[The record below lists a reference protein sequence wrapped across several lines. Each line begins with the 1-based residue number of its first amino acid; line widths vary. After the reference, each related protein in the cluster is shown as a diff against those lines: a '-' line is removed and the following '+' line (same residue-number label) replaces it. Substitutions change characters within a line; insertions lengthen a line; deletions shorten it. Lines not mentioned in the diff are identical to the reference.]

1 MFGMPMDEVRELVRD
16 VHREDRRCAQ
26 LLYFCNRVAGLYQF
40 STGKNFHYLRQLERV
55 QKSGNIF
62 SEAVKEIKKNCENKP
77 CSEHEPCI
85 DNNIDASRRWNE
97 MSLADIDAFS
107 KCLKYSLRDEFLLVR
122 YEENEIWGNSAFKQ
136 VEDIWSIY
144 HGLLQEC
151 RSSVINL
158 DTMEYVLL
166 PFAKFRNLNESPE
179 YSIEAVQDKIA
190 KARTV
195 EFSEKIDGSFMQMRY
210 LGDNRF
216 QDGIIVSSSGS
227 LDPGKSRQL
236 ADVISFLK
244 TPQTDKIG
252 ETGST
257 TGNIGTTE
265 TAEEPGDTAEK
276 PGRTTTAETV
286 EGIKDNIKRM
296 VTECP
301 DITFIFE
308 WIGDNDPHVVNY
320 SKEMKGLHLVGMRDV
335 ENGYQYSYREVIAT
349 AEEYGVPTT
358 SLHNSLTLSDVL
370 EQVKHMNGNE
380 HEGFVLNVDGFLVKI
395 KSPDFLKLMRSVDLS
410 QSFNV
415 IVKYTAEGKIDD
427 FISMLPTGFQADAR
441 QKLRKLMGYVNDVS
455 KRVEEEYQKL
465 PLDGE
470 MSYGEEGCI
479 PPDRKTVMLAINEIK
494 NKTIQDLVRAKY
506 LGKPLEII
514 AATKKNGTIQYI
526 KEADIDAYYRRSNNE
541 AFDV

>member
-1 MFGMPMDEVRELVRD
+1 MDEVCELVRG

-40 STGKNFHYLRQLERV
+40 STGKNFHHLRQLERV

-62 SEAVKEIKKNCENKP
+62 SEAVKEICEKCLTP
-77 CSEHEPCI
+77 YEDI
-85 DNNIDASRRWNE
+85 DPSRSWDE
-97 MSLADIDAFS
+97 MTCADIDAFS

-179 YSIEAVQDKIA
+179 YSVEAVQDKIA

-236 ADVISFLK
+236 ADVVSFLK
-244 TPQTDKIG
+244 TPKTDKIG

-257 TGNIGTTE
+257 TGNIGT
-265 TAEEPGDTAEK
+265 AETAEK
-276 PGRTTTAETV
+276 PGGTGTAKTV
-286 EGIKDNIKRM
+286 ENIKRM
-296 VTECP
+296 VTEYP
-301 DITFIFE
+301 YITFIFE
-308 WIGDNDPHVVNY
+308 WSGDNDPHVVSY
-320 SKEMKGLHLVGMRDV
+320 PEEMKGLHLVGMRDV
-335 ENGYQYSYREVIAT
+335 ENGYQYSYQEVITT
-349 AEEYGVPTT
+349 AEKYGVPTI
-358 SLHNSLTLSDVL
+358 SLHNSLTLSEVL

-380 HEGFVLNVDGFLVKI
+380 HEGYVLNVDGFLVKI

-441 QKLRKLMGYVNDVS
+441 QKLRKLMGYVNDV
-455 KRVEEEYQKL
+455 KEQVNIEYNKL
-465 PLDGE
+465 PLND
-470 MSYGEEGCI
+470 EGSGLNL
-479 PPDRKTVMLAINEIK
+479 DRKTVMLAINEIK

-506 LGKPLEII
+506 LGKPSEII

-541 AFDV
+541 VSASYRK

>member
-1 MFGMPMDEVRELVRD
+1 MDIDEVCEVISDIR
-16 VHREDRRCAQ
+16 REDRRCAQ
-26 LLYFCNRVAGLYQF
+26 LLYFCNRVAGLYQIY
-40 STGKNFHYLRQLERV
+40 TGKNFHYLRQLERM

-62 SEAVKEIKKNCENKP
+62 SEAVKEIKETCENKP
-77 CSEHEPCI
+77 CGEHEPCI
-85 DNNIDASRRWNE
+85 DDNIDASRRWNE

-107 KCLKYSLRDEFLLVR
+107 KCLKYSLRDEFILVR
-122 YEENEIWGNSAFKQ
+122 YEENEIWGNSAFRQ
-136 VEDIWSIY
+136 VKDIWSIY

-179 YSIEAVQDKIA
+179 YSVEAVQDKIA

-244 TPQTDKIG
+244 TKNTEITRSAKTTD
-252 ETGST
+252 TA
-257 TGNIGTTE
+257 E
-265 TAEEPGDTAEK
+265 TAEEPGDTAEN
-276 PGRTTTAETV
+276 PGRTATAKTA
-286 EGIKDNIKRM
+286 DNIKRM

-308 WIGDNDPHVVNY
+308 WIGDNDPHVVSY
-320 SKEMKGLHLVGMRDV
+320 PEEMKGLHLVGMRDV
-335 ENGYQYSYREVIAT
+335 ENGYQYSYQEVIAT

-358 SLHNSLTLSDVL
+358 SLHNSLTLSEVL
-370 EQVKHMNGNE
+370 EQVKRMNGNE

-465 PLDGE
+465 PLGSG
-470 MSYGEEGCI
+470 MSNENYGEEGCM

-526 KEADIDAYYRRSNNE
+526 KEADIDAYYRRSNNK
-541 AFDV
+541 ASDV